1 MWRIVSGAHLSCNW
15 ILRLFALTARFLF
28 LKLLE
33 PIGAVQDDALQVG
46 GFFAKHY
53 ESSGKRTRSGNIT
66 YPDYVAIL
74 TILWLKMPDDEA
86 ENICPSC
93 GARVPEGEEVCDLC
107 GTPIHSEATPSEKQE
122 GLSPVDAGEANGP
135 YCHQCGWQN
144 PAGARY
150 CSQCGERLQDVSGAA
165 PPAANVKQASL
176 SESSPAPAES
186 SAAEDATSDRKD
198 MRRQVSILVGASLLL
213 IVALFLLLIY
223 NGQSTGGS
231 QAVQPD
237 TSGPPVAMQGPGSG
251 GASAEL
257 PAASVL
263 REEEPLPESLASQV
277 GEIRTQIADAEGEE
291 QRTAQRRLI
300 NLYIGAGRPDLA
312 ALEQEQLA
320 QQEGTVEAWTTTG
333 NLFYG
338 WMQNME
344 GPRRAAAAE
353 HAIEA
358 YQRVLEEE
366 PDNLD
371 VRTDLATAYLE
382 TNNPM
387 QGVQEIKRVLDQN
400 PNHLQGRFNYGI
412 MLTMIGR
419 TEKAI
424 QQFERVQEI
433 AGPESPHTRRAQQII
448 QRLQQQGS
456 QSGGTSG
463 S

>member
-1 MWRIVSGAHLSCNW
+1 
-15 ILRLFALTARFLF
+15 
-28 LKLLE
+28 
-33 PIGAVQDDALQVG
+33 
-46 GFFAKHY
+46 
-53 ESSGKRTRSGNIT
+53 
-66 YPDYVAIL
+66 
-74 TILWLKMPDDEA
+74 MPDEEA
-86 ENICPSC
+86 ENVCPSC

-107 GTPIHSEATPSEKQE
+107 GTPVHSEATPPSEKQE
-122 GLSPVDAGEANGP
+122 DLPPADAGETGEGP

-176 SESSPAPAES
+176 SESPPAATGSPAAG
-186 SAAEDATSDRKD
+186 DATSERKD
-198 MRRQVSILVGASLLL
+198 MRRQVSILVGASILL
-213 IVALFLLLIY
+213 IVALFLLLVY
-223 NGQSTGGS
+223 NGQEAGES

-237 TSGPPVAMQGPGSG
+237 TSRPPAAMQGPG

-263 REEEPLPESLASQV
+263 REEEPLPESLVGQV
-277 GEIRTQIADAEGEE
+277 DEIKAQIAGAQGEE
-291 QRTAQRRLI
+291 KRAAQRRLI
-300 NLYIGAGRPDLA
+300 NLYIGAGRSGLA
-312 ALEQEQLA
+312 ALEQEQVA
-320 QQEGTVEAWTTTG
+320 RQEGTVEAWTTTG

-358 YQRVLEEE
+358 YQRVLKEE
-366 PDNLD
+366 PNNLD

-387 QGVQEIKRVLDQN
+387 RGVQEIKRVLDQN
-400 PNHLQGRFNYGI
+400 PDHLQGRFNYGI

-419 TEKAI
+419 VEKAI

-433 AGPESPHTRRAQQII
+433 AGPESPHTRRAQKII
-448 QRLQQQGS
+448 QQLQKQGG
-456 QSGGTSG
+456 QSGGAPAG